1 MEEKEI
7 KIVFEGVDDYY
18 KLNKFRVDCE
28 GLNSGYGYSIAD
40 ALANFDERNEVI
52 R

>member
-28 GLNSGYGYSIAD
+28 GLNSGYGYSVVGAIAD
-40 ALANFDERNEVI
+40 FDARNEIV
-52 R
+52 